1 MTLNLKTIRIPDL
14 LATFITI
21 LFIIFWFYISIFK
34 FLSFNDYYGDLGQN
48 TSYLIAIYNTRSPT
62 ALFEE
67 VRPQSYFSFIIALIM
82 GIFPSAFTLIALQI
96 LTSGLSILFL
106 YFYAFRSTENKWYS
120 LIISLTYALSFSL
133 NATLWQAYGHIM
145 QFFPFFFFLALVF
158 ERKRKYL
165 FYSLIIMASLTNI
178 VMLFSMM
185 LLLFVKGIN
194 QIKYKGTEKHGF
206 IRKFGID
213 KILSILILCIP
224 VILFFLQEKTSEF
237 LSFNNGNFAYS
248 GSLTITQIASLYVNN
263 FINTIDSKILVLS
276 LILLPFIFLFVKK
289 NRDFLV
295 ILPVAI
301 FILFSNYAIGYFN
314 FQFYISST
322 LLPVLFFILIDNF
335 KLYFPGK
342 HYAVVTYSSLQN
354 FKKCIAKNNIAN
366 TVFKEV
372 IKNKVVF
379 YLLVSTVLVSLFYAP
394 WGMLNSHNIPGQNLN
409 SYYNFEQDTHIT
421 SSELGADQFLSLIPM
436 NATVLIQNNMP
447 IFSNRDRNYLFGP
460 NFIPSN
466 MTNFPPGPVPRTFIP
481 EFIVVD
487 ESSYWFVAPFEAG
500 HNMAYWMYFYTTE
513 YHYGVRAVAG
523 YFKLYELNYNGNVT
537 KFE

>member
-1 MTLNLKTIRIPDL
+1 MSSFSIVSPIC
-14 LATFITI
+14 I
-21 LFIIFWFYISIFK
+21 LIFWFYISIFK

-237 LSFNNGNFAYS
+237 LSFNNGNIISEHIGLKY
-248 GSLTITQIASLYVNN
+248 YVPK
-263 FINTIDSKILVLS
+263 FRYHPVQGQELVL
-276 LILLPFIFLFVKK
+276 INLLK
-289 NRDFLV
+289 
-295 ILPVAI
+295 
-301 FILFSNYAIGYFN
+301 FSH
-314 FQFYISST
+314 IS
-322 LLPVLFFILIDNF
+322 I
-335 KLYFPGK
+335 
-342 HYAVVTYSSLQN
+342 
-354 FKKCIAKNNIAN
+354 
-366 TVFKEV
+366 
-372 IKNKVVF
+372 
-379 YLLVSTVLVSLFYAP
+379 
-394 WGMLNSHNIPGQNLN
+394 
-409 SYYNFEQDTHIT
+409 
-421 SSELGADQFLSLIPM
+421 
-436 NATVLIQNNMP
+436 
-447 IFSNRDRNYLFGP
+447 
-460 NFIPSN
+460 
-466 MTNFPPGPVPRTFIP
+466 
-481 EFIVVD
+481 IV
-487 ESSYWFVAPFEAG
+487 
-500 HNMAYWMYFYTTE
+500 
-513 YHYGVRAVAG
+513 
-523 YFKLYELNYNGNVT
+523 
-537 KFE
+537 